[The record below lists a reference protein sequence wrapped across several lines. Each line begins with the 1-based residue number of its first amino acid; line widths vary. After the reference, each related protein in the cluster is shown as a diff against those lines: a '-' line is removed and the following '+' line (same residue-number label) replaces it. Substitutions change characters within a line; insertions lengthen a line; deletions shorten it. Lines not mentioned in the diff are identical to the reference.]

1 VPLAA
6 LRVSTP
12 DNDVTLPGDQPAV
25 IGRSPESDVVVRHAK
40 VSRRHVA
47 LEPTADGW
55 TARDLST
62 NGIWHEGQRVGSVPI
77 GRSPVRL
84 RLGGAEGPELTL
96 TAVGAAAVAG
106 APVDDDVDELATRL
120 APNTPGSPHQR
131 HDDAPVA
138 TTAGPPPS
146 WLIRVPTLIW
156 LFAAAFAVGA
166 LIAVS

>member
-12 DNDVTLPGDQPAV
+12 DNDVTLPGDRPAV

-62 NGIWHEGQRVGSVPI
+62 NGIWHEGQRVGSVLV
-77 GRSPVRL
+77 GLAPVLL

-96 TAVGAAAVAG
+96 TAVGAAAAAG
-106 APVDDDVDELATRL
+106 APVDDDVEELETRL
-120 APNTPGSPHQR
+120 APNTPGSPRQSA
-131 HDDAPVA
+131 HDAAA
-138 TTAGPPPS
+138 TTKAGPPPA